1 MIRAASGCYAWI
13 GAGEVGPGEG
23 LHGDYNPKDPEDI
36 ELLRFY
42 VSVLQDGVWEEKED
56 ASYCT
61 QFPVSATD
69 EEKLAGLDL
78 LLDRI
83 FDALSEDID
92 VPVKKLGESLSW
104 INLDELSTDSS
115 KASLDDQIHSASIR
129 AVSFQTSSDSKAKE
143 HIPEF

>member
-1 MIRAASGCYAWI
+1 MELVRGNVKVEWEAI
-13 GAGEVGPGEG
+13 GEG

-78 LLDRI
+78 LLDRF

-104 INLDELSTDSS
+104 ISLDELSADSS

-129 AVSFQTSSDSKAKE
+129 AVSFRLVLIQKQRNIFLSSKL
-143 HIPEF
+143 